1 MSILNVAKPM
11 VKIVKAEIE
20 HAALIAEIGEKTFWE
35 SHGISAS
42 KADINAFVSKKYT
55 KEVLVK
61 ELENKKNIYHL
72 IYYNSKPAGFSKIVL
87 NAPNNNIKSKNVTKL
102 DRFYLLK
109 AFYGQKLGLKLF
121 DFNVE
126 LSKNNQQV
134 GIWLAVW
141 IENQRAINFY
151 QKAGFKI
158 VGEYDFQISPT
169 HSNPNHI
176 MYLKY

>member
-1 MSILNVAKPM
+1 MI
-11 VKIVKAEIE
+11 KIIKAEVE
-20 HAALIAEIGEKTFWE
+20 LAALIAEIGEKTFWE

-42 KADINAFVSKKYT
+42 KVDINAFVSKTYT
-55 KEVLVK
+55 KEALVK
-61 ELENKKNIYHL
+61 ELENKNNTYHL
-72 IYYNSKPAGFSKIVL
+72 IYYNSKLAGFSKIVL
-87 NAPNNNIKSKNVTKL
+87 NAPNNNIKPKNVTKL

-121 DFNVE
+121 DFNVA
-126 LSKNNQQV
+126 LSKKNKQE

-141 IENQRAINFY
+141 VENQRAINFY

-158 VGEYDFQISPT
+158 VGEYNFQISPT

-176 MYLKY
+176 MYLSF

>member
-1 MSILNVAKPM
+1 MI
-11 VKIVKAEIE
+11 KIIKAEVE

-42 KADINAFVSKKYT
+42 KVDINAFVSKTYT
-55 KEVLVK
+55 KEALVK
-61 ELENKKNIYHL
+61 ELENKNNTYHL
-72 IYYNSKPAGFSKIVL
+72 IYYNSKLAGFSKIVL
-87 NAPNNNIKSKNVTKL
+87 NAPNNNIKPKNVTKL

-121 DFNVE
+121 DFNVA
-126 LSKNNQQV
+126 LSKKNKQE

-141 IENQRAINFY
+141 VENQRAISFY

-158 VGEYDFQISPT
+158 VGEYNFQISPT

-176 MYLKY
+176 MYLSF

>member
-1 MSILNVAKPM
+1 MI
-11 VKIVKAEIE
+11 KIIKAEVE

-42 KADINAFVSKKYT
+42 KVDINAFVSKTYT
-55 KEVLVK
+55 KEALVK
-61 ELENKKNIYHL
+61 ELENKNNTYHL
-72 IYYNSKPAGFSKIVL
+72 IYYNSKLAGFSKIVL
-87 NAPNNNIKSKNVTKL
+87 NAPNNNIKPKNVTKL

-121 DFNVE
+121 DFNVA
-126 LSKNNQQV
+126 LSKKNKQE

-141 IENQRAINFY
+141 VENQRAINFY

-158 VGEYDFQISPT
+158 VGEYNFQISPT

-176 MYLKY
+176 MYLSF